1 MNRLEA
7 LGLDPVTTV
16 VAGSAVIALMVIW
29 AIIRVRRGRYRP
41 PVIATV
47 RWNPLPPCDT
57 AIEEI
62 RREIDENQKRSE
74 AARLREARER
84 EAKDRRHRLEQEWQK
99 GGEVLLDKK
108 KS

>member
-7 LGLDPVTTV
+7 FGLDPVTTV
-16 VAGSAVIALMVIW
+16 AAASAIVALIVIW

-47 RWNPLPPCDT
+47 RWNPLPPCDA

-74 AARLREARER
+74 AARLQEARDREARN
-84 EAKDRRHRLEQEWQK
+84 RRHRLEQEWRED
-99 GGEVLLDKK
+99 GEFLLEKK
-108 KS
+108 KT